1 MFISVKLYLYILYS
15 IVIVNMFSIRGS
27 NSDVLP
33 KILAIEEVKMEYTQ
47 IQNVLCNY
55 ANSIAVAQPQRVTD
69 DAYTETESYFLKINE
84 QLKTIKSSI
93 SSDAEKKLFT
103 SLLTKHEDT
112 QASALAAVTEKDS
125 VTSRAEAN
133 RIVGILNDIHLLNLY
148 AEAEYDYIQ
157 EQLNNRISSV
167 IVVAAVGIAFLL
179 VVGIVFSML
188 ITRTITRPL
197 NILAERAELIANGEL
212 TVAPLDYKVND
223 EIGLLNKSF
232 TGMSNQLKSLLT
244 SIQTAS
250 VQIDSFT
257 GDLTEENK
265 HLKQISEH
273 VTNSTDDLS
282 TGTQHIALS
291 VNNTVNL
298 VKTMDEDFT
307 SNVERSSRSVARSED
322 AANAIRI
329 SQQAIQLQ
337 QDLIAENI
345 ETTTR
350 IEEVSKG
357 FLQHT
362 TDIEKM
368 AQVVSD
374 IADQTNLLAL
384 NASIEAARAGEQGK
398 GFAVVAEEVR
408 KLAEQSNQST
418 KEIFHI
424 VSDIK
429 AGITEMTNSVYS
441 GVQIASKQQESI
453 GQTTEAFQL
462 IETEVTRIMDEIQ
475 AVASDMK
482 QSQSLG
488 TKVLD
493 EIASISAIIEESA
506 QNSKQISSSTAEQ
519 LRAIAN
525 VVSKVEALQNLT
537 NELNTTVGKFKM

>member
-1 MFISVKLYLYILYS
+1 
-15 IVIVNMFSIRGS
+15 MFSIRGS

-47 IQNVLCNY
+47 IQNVLGNY

-103 SLLTKHEDT
+103 SLLTKHENT

-179 VVGIVFSML
+179 VVGIVFSTL

-197 NILAERAELIANGEL
+197 KILAERAELIANGEL

-298 VKTMDEDFT
+298 VETMDEDFT

-329 SQQAIQLQ
+329 SQQAIQQQ

-350 IEEVSKG
+350 IEEVSKR

-362 TDIEKM
+362 TEIEKWHRLC
-368 AQVVSD
+368 
-374 IADQTNLLAL
+374 QTLP
-384 NASIEAARAGEQGK
+384 
-398 GFAVVAEEVR
+398 
-408 KLAEQSNQST
+408 T
-418 KEIFHI
+418 
-424 VSDIK
+424 
-429 AGITEMTNSVYS
+429 
-441 GVQIASKQQESI
+441 
-453 GQTTEAFQL
+453 
-462 IETEVTRIMDEIQ
+462 
-475 AVASDMK
+475 
-482 QSQSLG
+482 
-488 TKVLD
+488 
-493 EIASISAIIEESA
+493 
-506 QNSKQISSSTAEQ
+506 KQIYLLLMPQ
-519 LRAIAN
+519 LKQPAL
-525 VVSKVEALQNLT
+525 VSKVKASRSLQKKYVNLLSNQT
-537 NELNTTVGKFKM
+537 NRQRKFSI